1 MDTFKVLFNKFKY
14 VFRDSMRPLITHEPS
29 IVATAHFYYPSKITK
44 NKEPHSWVIDRRTL
58 IAKKYNVHGINNEY
72 SLKVSPNRYVY
83 EADLIRYFE
92 ISKKSNQFFSNKNKI
107 YFS

>member
-1 MDTFKVLFNKFKY
+1 LDAFNALFNNVKNIT
-14 VFRDSMRPLITHEPS
+14 RGSMRPLITHEPS
-29 IVATAHFYYPSKITK
+29 IVATAHFYYPSKIAR

-58 IAKKYNVHGINNEY
+58 IAKKYNVHGINKEY

-83 EADLIRYFE
+83 EEDLIRYFE